1 MRTASFALAL
11 LPLAVAACVTTK
23 PDGAAATRPSGTP
36 APPAAGPEDASA
48 LADAGA
54 STTAART
61 PMPEGPPKWK
71 SVPKEHNG
79 FHVVVDGLCSELFA
93 SRVGKDVVVHYG
105 GANPMFGVNRQ
116 GAASFMA
123 LREGGLESIGDP
135 QIASPTGVAG
145 RSLDDFWIA
154 DSTGT
159 RSSEGAILHRYLG
172 GTWKKYAKDQT
183 NLHAWLD
190 GGVIG
195 TLGIAAANG
204 EVWVEGSS
212 TKPPPAMHAQT
223 MAAAFS
229 AFPTGEVLLVGRLRE
244 GPADGHEGPADG
256 HVVARA
262 WAPGKKLTQLS
273 FDPYGTKDSWPRLYE
288 VSPTEVYVVS
298 DHRVARWDGAAF
310 HVLGSTLGKK
320 AIERIQRVGDDDVWV
335 LTFGGGIQRITKEGA
350 TNIATPE
357 PFEVFDGVALGS
369 PWAVSKSG
377 KLYARE
383 GDTWVHKPLAAPA
396 FSAQSS
402 SKAKHVVV
410 VDKDDVLVVAKYWEK
425 APGWK
430 EPELHTMLQRSKPV
444 KETLRCN
451 EPDPEN
457 NNVNLGRGFQ
467 SWPPMATADCKTPFV
482 VLARRSNA
490 IKRQDDWPRLK
501 KALASHA
508 ALVEGAALVEI
519 VSGDRTFVGAK
530 AKDLESAKKILTV
543 AAKADR
549 LRPEIVC
556 GDPDVKR
563 SIPLAP

>member
-1 MRTASFALAL
+1 MRTGSSAWVL
-11 LPLAVAACVTTK
+11 LPFAVVACVTTK
-23 PDGAAATRPSGTP
+23 PDGAAATRPSATP
-36 APPAAGPEDASA
+36 APPSAAADDASA

-54 STTAART
+54 PTTAART

-71 SVPKEHNG
+71 SVPKEKNG
-79 FHVVVDGLCSELFA
+79 FYVVVDGLCSELFA
-93 SRVGKDVVVHYG
+93 SRVGKDVVVNYG
-105 GANPMFGVNRQ
+105 GANPMYSTNRQ
-116 GAASFMA
+116 GSASFMA

-135 QIASPTGVAG
+135 VIASPTGVAG

-159 RSSEGAILHRYLG
+159 RSSEGAILHRYVG
-172 GTWKKYAKDQT
+172 GVWKKYAKDQT

-195 TLGIAAANG
+195 TLGMAAANG
-204 EVWVEGSS
+204 EVWVEGST
-212 TKPPPAMHAQT
+212 TKPPPALQHA
-223 MAAAFS
+223 MPHPALA
-229 AFPTGEVLLVGRLRE
+229 AFPTGEVLLVGRIQDQT
-244 GPADGHEGPADG
+244 AANG
-256 HVVARA
+256 HVFARA
-262 WAPGKKLTQLS
+262 WAPGQKIRQLS
-273 FDPYGTKDSWPRLYE
+273 VDAFMAPNSWPQVIE
-288 VSPTEVYVVS
+288 VAPTEVYLLS
-298 DHRVARWDGAAF
+298 DYRVARWDGTAF
-310 HVLGSTLGKK
+310 HDLGATRGHKP
-320 AIERIQRVGDDDVWV
+320 IERIQRAAEDDVWV
-335 LTFGGGIQRITKEGA
+335 LTHGGGIQRLTKAGV
-350 TNIATPE
+350 TDIPTPE
-357 PFEVFDGVALGS
+357 PMEIFDGVAHGAV
-369 PWAVSKSG
+369 WAVSVSG

-383 GDTWVHKPLAAPA
+383 GEAWVNKPLPPPA

-410 VDKDDVLVVAKYWEK
+410 TADGDVLVIAKYWEK

-430 EPELHTMLQRSKPV
+430 EPELHTMLLRNKPV

-457 NNVNLGRGFQ
+457 NNVQLGRGFQ
-467 SWPPMATADCKTPFV
+467 SWPPMASADCKTPFV

-490 IKRQDDWPRLK
+490 IKRQDDWPRLV
-501 KALASHA
+501 KALSGHA
-508 ALVEGAALVEI
+508 ASIEGGALVEI

-530 AKDLESAKKILTV
+530 AKDLESAKKILAA

-563 SIPLAP
+563 SIALTP